1 VATCE
6 VCSASATV
14 LCFEKHGH
22 RFVRCARCGLE
33 TISPQPSPETLA
45 RIYGRHYYDAWG
57 LGEDEAAV
65 GALKRATFRTVLRQ
79 LGRAPRGA
87 KLLDCGAATGFL
99 LEVARELGYE
109 PYGVELSSF
118 GARAIADKF
127 GPARV
132 HCGELLEAQFA
143 DAVPGGFQAITMCD
157 YIEHVREPR
166 RILQRARELLGPG
179 GALAITTPDTGSWSH
194 RALGTGW
201 SHYRLEHLFY
211 FDRHNLRRLLE
222 EVGFSSVTFH
232 PLPKSLSIDF
242 VAHQLER
249 NPHPALTR
257 VVRWARAVLPRAVSR
272 MPLRVQIGELF
283 AVAHVGHTA
292 SGALAG
298 AEEAKT

>member
-14 LCFEKHGH
+14 LRFEKHGH

-33 TISPQPSPETLA
+33 RISPQPSAETLA
-45 RIYGRHYYDAWG
+45 RIYGQHYYDAWG
-57 LGEDEAAV
+57 LGEDEASVAT
-65 GALKRATFRTVLRQ
+65 LKKRTFRTVLRA

-99 LEVARELGYE
+99 LEVAAELGYE

-118 GARAIADKF
+118 GARAVADKF
-127 GPARV
+127 GPTRV
-132 HCGELLEAQFA
+132 HCGELSDAHFA
-143 DAVPGGFQAITMCD
+143 DAAPGDFHAITMCD

-166 RILQRARELLGPG
+166 QVLRRARELLGAG

-194 RALGTGW
+194 RLLGNGW

-211 FDRHNLRRLLE
+211 FDRRNLQRLLE

-232 PLPKSLSIDF
+232 PLPKALSLDF
-242 VAHQLER
+242 IGHQLDR

-257 VVRWARAVLPRAVSR
+257 LARWARAVLPRAVSR
-272 MPLRVQIGELF
+272 LPVRVQIGELF
-283 AVAHVGHTA
+283 AVAHVG
-292 SGALAG
+292 GA
-298 AEEAKT
+298 